1 MKAWILGVSG
11 AELAFDSSDPDW
23 FTAVLDATG
32 GAGVDVLIDQCL
44 LRLCEVAGCARALP

>member
-44 LRLCEVAGCARALP
+44 LRLCEVAGCAHALP